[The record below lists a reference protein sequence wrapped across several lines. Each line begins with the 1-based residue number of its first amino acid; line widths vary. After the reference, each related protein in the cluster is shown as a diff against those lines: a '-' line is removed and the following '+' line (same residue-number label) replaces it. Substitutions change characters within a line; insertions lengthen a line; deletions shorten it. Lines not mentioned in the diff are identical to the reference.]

1 MKKKVIFF
9 DNTEHFNLKQIKIKK
24 REKEKSVLIQNYK
37 RVCVCECVY
46 SVHLSSFQYF
56 LLILLP
62 TKGTGRHNRT
72 ERKWE

>member
-37 RVCVCECVY
+37 RVCVCV
-46 SVHLSSFQYF
+46 SVCTQCIYHHFNIFY
-56 LLILLP
+56 
-62 TKGTGRHNRT
+62 
-72 ERKWE
+72 

>member
-37 RVCVCECVY
+37 RVCVCECVC
-46 SVHLSSFQYF
+46 VLSAFIIISIFF
-56 LLILLP
+56 I
-62 TKGTGRHNRT
+62 NIIAD
-72 ERKWE
+72 